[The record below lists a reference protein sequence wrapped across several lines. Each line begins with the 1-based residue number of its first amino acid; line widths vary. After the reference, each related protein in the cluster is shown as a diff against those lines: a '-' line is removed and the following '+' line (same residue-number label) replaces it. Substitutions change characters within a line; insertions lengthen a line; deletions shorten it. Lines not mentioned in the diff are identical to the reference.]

1 MLNKT
6 IYIELDN
13 VLCNYNGRIFE
24 LRAENDCDD
33 IEQLPIH
40 YKDMKPIDGAIE
52 AVEDLAQNL
61 DVYIVTPDEKREE
74 KTEWIRTHLPQA
86 VDNIIFCDIEEIRD
100 GNYLVCF
107 EKKKGGC
114 FRGRFIEYYSMFF
127 PTWLEVVNYIAAKEN
142 GDMETSSFF
151 EDDDEETLARNMV
164 TRSMVEK
171 TIKHLDAYSKILNA
185 KYGQE
190 SDEDLYKVIME
201 IARLTNQ
208 WLEVTG
214 EEDESKY
221 YDI

>member
-6 IYIELDN
+6 LYIELDN
-13 VLCNYNGRIFE
+13 VICNYNRRVFE
-24 LRAENDCDD
+24 LRAEYDCDD
-33 IEQLPIH
+33 INELPIH
-40 YKDMKPIDGAIE
+40 YKDMEPIDGAIK
-52 AVEDLAQNL
+52 AVEELAQNL

-74 KTEWIRTHLPQA
+74 KTEWIRTHLPHT

-114 FRGRFIEYYSMFF
+114 FRGRLIEYYSFDF
-127 PTWLEVVNYIAAKEN
+127 PTWNEVYQYIVAKEN
-142 GDMETSSFF
+142 GDIEESSFF
-151 EDDDEETLARNMV
+151 EDESEETLARNIM

-171 TIKHLDAYSKILNA
+171 TIKHLDAYSKILNK
-185 KYGQE
+185 KYAQK
-190 SDEDLYKVIME
+190 SDEELYKE
-201 IARLTNQ
+201 IIEISQLTNK

-214 EEDESKY
+214 EEDESDY